1 MTRKTIIIAATVF
14 LLGCI
19 GTIHAYTALE
29 KEEPQEIRGII
40 VEYHD
45 SLWYETQQQLWLQKT
60 AEDPTDEHAWREAYL
75 AARYVDMLADN
86 WGRTVYKHKQAVLD
100 SMSEYIPNSFTY
112 NLCMYDALRD
122 RQPGDDPEPYI
133 QKALQLMPENIDR
146 KDAEVLLVYLWDS
159 GKTFA
164 KDKKP
169 NAEQQL
175 QTKLAQKLYETNAYP
190 SYLIRYTYNSLQG
203 MDENAIYF
211 YYADVPAYTSLIIQ
225 EALHQHTDK
234 VIVNASFLFHE
245 TYRKAVCN
253 YLGIKDFEVTKDYA
267 SIENW
272 IDVYKQDILE
282 HIINNSKR
290 PAYFYPTSCYPETE
304 SFKKN
309 LYNEGLV
316 LKYSTH
322 SYDNMAVAKRNVESK
337 YHMQYLTE
345 PGFTN
350 EEQWVARDWMQLN
363 YMVMLTPVVKS
374 YKEEGDTLHANQLA
388 RYLTAAIVQT
398 SLSDDKKMKYIN
410 LLDDKDKK

>member
-1 MTRKTIIIAATVF
+1 MTRKTIIIAAVV
-14 LLGCI
+14 LLFGCI
-19 GTIHAYTALE
+19 GTLRAITALE

-60 AEDPTDEHAWREAYL
+60 AEDPTDEHAWEQAYW

-86 WGRTVYKHKQAVLD
+86 WRRTEYKHKQAVLD

-112 NLCMYDALRD
+112 NLCMYDAIRD
-122 RQPGDDPEPYI
+122 RQPGDDPEPYA

-146 KDAEVLLVYLWDS
+146 KDAEVLLVYLWES

-234 VIVNASFLFHE
+234 VI
-245 TYRKAVCN
+245 
-253 YLGIKDFEVTKDYA
+253 
-267 SIENW
+267 
-272 IDVYKQDILE
+272 
-282 HIINNSKR
+282 
-290 PAYFYPTSCYPETE
+290 
-304 SFKKN
+304 
-309 LYNEGLV
+309 
-316 LKYSTH
+316 
-322 SYDNMAVAKRNVESK
+322 
-337 YHMQYLTE
+337 
-345 PGFTN
+345 
-350 EEQWVARDWMQLN
+350 
-363 YMVMLTPVVKS
+363 
-374 YKEEGDTLHANQLA
+374 
-388 RYLTAAIVQT
+388 
-398 SLSDDKKMKYIN
+398 
-410 LLDDKDKK
+410 